1 MKNRATF
8 RAHLKNPRR
17 GTPAHE
23 GAGAYNVTAITH
35 SSDFTIY
42 SPSIPGYYIGTGSK
56 LCTCEICQ
64 KARPGSYLSISGQL
78 RSTMALK
85 ILLASRSSPSSL
97 SSLPPSPAPTG
108 HQSSWPKHKRFERSS
123 RLAAA
128 CKSGCQV
135 SFKQKKKAKGA

>member
-17 GTPAHE
+17 RVPAHE

-85 ILLASRSSPSSL
+85 ILQAFRLLILYWLTFTML
-97 SSLPPSPAPTG
+97 SFRHFCCRDIFSYFKNFIKLRHFVNQFDIVFFWRGLT
-108 HQSSWPKHKRFERSS
+108 QSN
-123 RLAAA
+123 
-128 CKSGCQV
+128 
-135 SFKQKKKAKGA
+135 